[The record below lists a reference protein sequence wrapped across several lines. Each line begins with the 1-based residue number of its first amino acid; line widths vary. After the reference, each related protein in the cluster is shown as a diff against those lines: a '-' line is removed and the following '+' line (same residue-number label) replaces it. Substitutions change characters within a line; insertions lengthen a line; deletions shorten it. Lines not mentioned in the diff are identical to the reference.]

1 MTKKTW
7 TRVIWF
13 TIGSFVGFVVGCL
26 SLASI
31 QTYFWSVPSCS
42 DWTPKEEG
50 LKVYRRVE
58 VQFYKG
64 GRWDTVV
71 RLLDDSVTHNH
82 LIPKINRPL
91 RLVVERLD
99 GFFEVTVLNDNSYV
113 STK

>member
-1 MTKKTW
+1 MTRKMW
-7 TRVIWF
+7 TRIIWF
-13 TIGSFVGFVVGCL
+13 IIGAAAGFVIGYV
-26 SLASI
+26 SASFI
-31 QTYFWSVPSCS
+31 QTCFWSVPSYT
-42 DWTPKEEG
+42 DWEPKEEG